1 MTPDD
6 DVRAMEIAAK
16 LVLGVLVLLSVGF
29 VAACLESVLKNGR
42 RRAMTQGDEVR
53 AMEIATK
60 LVDGR
65 LCWASTAGLN
75 DIGSAM
81 VELTKQVDSVEEIRA
96 VGELLEALTERC
108 RGAIARGERWGK
120 GSRAL
125 SQGEGQKVLLG
136 LTIDQVKKFS
146 DRWGYGRDEAISW
159 AMGYSQ
165 IPHGMLVALGDV
177 DEMAKI
183 TGGER

>member
-1 MTPDD
+1 MTHD
-6 DVRAMEIAAK
+6 
-16 LVLGVLVLLSVGF
+16 
-29 VAACLESVLKNGR
+29 
-42 RRAMTQGDEVR
+42 DEVR

-136 LTIDQVKKFS
+136 LTIDQVKKFCN
-146 DRWGYGRDEAISW
+146 RWGYGHAEVMDW
-159 AMGYSQ
+159 AMGYSD
-165 IPHGMLVALGDV
+165 IHGGALVALGDRE
-177 DEMAKI
+177 EMAKI

>member
-1 MTPDD
+1 MSDADD
-6 DVRAMEIAAK
+6 
-16 LVLGVLVLLSVGF
+16 
-29 VAACLESVLKNGR
+29 
-42 RRAMTQGDEVR
+42 VR

-60 LVDGR
+60 LVLGVLSGVDIISIK
-65 LCWASTAGLN
+65 AAGHAIV
-75 DIGSAM
+75 DILDETE
-81 VELTKQVDSVEEIRA
+81 VEATIRA
-96 VGELLEALTERC
+96 VGELLAAITERD
-108 RGAIARGERWGK
+108 REQIRKGEQWGRR
-120 GSRAL
+120 SRAL
-125 SQGEGQKVLLG
+125 TQDEGKKVLLG